1 VLADIAP
8 DPTEQ
13 FGPWIAVGL
22 LVIAIVALVAVVAV
36 WLTRRRRRAR

>member
-13 FGPWIAVGL
+13 FGPWVAVGL
-22 LVIAIVALVAVVAV
+22 LVAALVALLVVV
-36 WLTRRRRRAR
+36 TVVVRRRRRAR

>member
-13 FGPWIAVGL
+13 FGPWVAVGL
-22 LVIAIVALVAVVAV
+22 LVVCVVALVVVAAV
-36 WLTRRRRRAR
+36 WFARRRRRAR

>member
-13 FGPWIAVGL
+13 FGPWVAVGL
-22 LVIAIVALVAVVAV
+22 LVVAVVALLV
-36 WLTRRRRRAR
+36 VVTVVLRRRRRAR